1 MGESQVQLTRP
12 SRMVPRK
19 DILPRKF
26 TRQELLDSPENL
38 SLEQNFQRD
47 LQAVSINVGMQKSST
62 VTWKD
67 IITVF
72 EDCSIFVACQEIEQF
87 EVVNFDGT
95 KLDIQFNFF
104 SSDTNST
111 LFIQKQDSVEV
122 EQTIR
127 LKVFIDGRFLYDAE
141 AQSFLDKLIE
151 FVIEM
156 PRQCEPNEGK
166 LYSEQVEVVESA
178 AATIFSGNFI
188 VALLLGASLKYLWNV
203 INLI

>member
-1 MGESQVQLTRP
+1 M
-12 SRMVPRK
+12 
-19 DILPRKF
+19 
-26 TRQELLDSPENL
+26 
-38 SLEQNFQRD
+38 
-47 LQAVSINVGMQKSST
+47 
-62 VTWKD
+62 
-67 IITVF
+67 
-72 EDCSIFVACQEIEQF
+72 
-87 EVVNFDGT
+87 VNFDGT

-156 PRQCEPNEGK
+156 PR
-166 LYSEQVEVVESA
+166 
-178 AATIFSGNFI
+178 
-188 VALLLGASLKYLWNV
+188 
-203 INLI
+203 